1 MIHFGFAMNDRQQNV
16 DVKMGSERN
25 FGFVFCSIM
34 TIIALWPVMSGN
46 GPRIWLLLMAALLL
60 AVTLVAPHLLRPLN
74 RLWFRFG
81 LLLGAIVAPI
91 VMALVYFLAFLP
103 IGVLLRIM
111 GKDLLSTRLDP
122 DQTSYWIERKE
133 PPGSMERQF

>member
-1 MIHFGFAMNDRQQNV
+1 
-16 DVKMGSERN
+16 MGSERN

-34 TIIALWPVMSGN
+34 TIIALWPVISGN

-60 AVTLVAPHLLRPLN
+60 AVTLAAPHLLRPLN

-81 LLLGAIVAPI
+81 LLLGAIIAPI

-103 IGVLLRIM
+103 IGLLLRIM
-111 GKDLLSTRLDP
+111 GKDLLSTRLEP
-122 DQTSYWIERKE
+122 DRTSYWIERKE

>member
-1 MIHFGFAMNDRQQNV
+1 MNDRQQNV

-34 TIIALWPVMSGN
+34 TIIALWPVISGN

-60 AVTLVAPHLLRPLN
+60 AVTLAAPHLLRPLN

-81 LLLGAIVAPI
+81 LLLGAIIAPI

-103 IGVLLRIM
+103 IGLLLRIM

-122 DQTSYWIERKE
+122 DRTSYWIERKE

>member
-1 MIHFGFAMNDRQQNV
+1 
-16 DVKMGSERN
+16 MGSERN

-34 TIIALWPVMSGN
+34 TIIALWPVISGN

-60 AVTLVAPHLLRPLN
+60 AVTLAAPHLLRPLN

-81 LLLGAIVAPI
+81 LFLGAIIAPI

-103 IGVLLRIM
+103 IGLLLRIM

-122 DQTSYWIERKE
+122 DRTSYWIERKE